1 MPLREPAPEKLDQL
15 LTAIHGHTKMTLVKE
30 RYMHDL
36 IATATRENLA
46 IAKAHIE
53 RMVAIVEAIIR
64 QGIESGEF
72 QVEDAAEAARAV
84 RLAFMPFFHPI
95 LIEHCVQ
102 QRGDT
107 EADMRGQIRFILKA
121 LGRSDQAVCRIP
133 A

>member
-1 MPLREPAPEKLDQL
+1 
-15 LTAIHGHTKMTLVKE
+15 
-30 RYMHDL
+30 
-36 IATATRENLA
+36 
-46 IAKAHIE
+46 
-53 RMVAIVEAIIR
+53 
-64 QGIESGEF
+64 
-72 QVEDAAEAARAV
+72 
-84 RLAFMPFFHPI
+84 MPFFHPI